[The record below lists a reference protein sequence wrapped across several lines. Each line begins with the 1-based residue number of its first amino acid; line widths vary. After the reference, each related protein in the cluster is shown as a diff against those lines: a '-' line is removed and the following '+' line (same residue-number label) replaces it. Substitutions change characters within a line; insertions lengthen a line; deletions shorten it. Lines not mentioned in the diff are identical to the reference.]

1 MCECGSAATSS
12 SSSREVFLSQPL
24 CFHTLRELLL
34 AAVFVRAPA
43 RFLLCG
49 IMGSV
54 ATAAAAVAGF
64 NIANCLGK
72 RPRIRA
78 AEGVIP
84 IYYCV
89 YYYCVQAPL
98 TPPPR
103 PITYVRKRV
112 PHANIDVLMGQ
123 CRLLLFS
130 YMWKTA
136 VKSPVSFSPFAAAGS
151 FRSH

>member
-12 SSSREVFLSQPL
+12 SSSGEVFLSQPL

-89 YYYCVQAPL
+89 QAPL
-98 TPPPR
+98 LLLPVLLHM
-103 PITYVRKRV
+103 YVRE
-112 PHANIDVLMGQ
+112 
-123 CRLLLFS
+123 
-130 YMWKTA
+130 
-136 VKSPVSFSPFAAAGS
+136 SPTLISTFLWGNVVCCFFHTCGKQQ
-151 FRSH
+151 